1 MAPAFVMMAIGLA
14 VFPTVAGFNEVLFA
28 VSSLRLRLGSS
39 TRWSPTGYRALTHE
53 ARAWN
58 SASSRRLVSLGLSVG
73 SAAAGLLFGF
83 PSLGGAAFLAAAA
96 AMGLAAIASLKL
108 PQRPPPPLGTAE
120 PMPFPG
126 GGAPAPR

>member
-1 MAPAFVMMAIGLA
+1 MELGIQPAV
-14 VFPTVAGFNEVLFA
+14 
-28 VSSLRLRLGSS
+28 
-39 TRWSPTGYRALTHE
+39 
-53 ARAWN
+53 
-58 SASSRRLVSLGLSVG
+58 VSLGLSVD

-108 PQRPPPPLGTAE
+108 PQRPPPPGTAE

-126 GGAPAPR
+126 GGAPAPQ